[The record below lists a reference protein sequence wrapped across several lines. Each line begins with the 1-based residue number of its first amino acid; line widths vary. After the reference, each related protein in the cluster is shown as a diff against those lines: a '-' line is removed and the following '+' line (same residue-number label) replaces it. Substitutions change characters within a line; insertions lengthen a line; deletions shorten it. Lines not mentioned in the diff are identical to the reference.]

1 MACTWTGRLL
11 CSRIGSGVICHQ
23 YFHCIISLSLS
34 IWRLNPGPHRCKCSY
49 LWAMSPALC
58 YSFWFTVLL
67 SCSGWPWTPAW
78 ASWIAGIESMCPKE
92 CSPSGNQDGY
102 WHQPFPSLATSMVCI
117 GHKLLPLCYWA
128 VIGSWNANLIN
139 VLIYWWIPHWTRSS
153 GGEAWLEEVGC
164 ADTVRGGSIWY
175 LALSCVFFSLFPY
188 TMKWASLPCCIFPAN
203 MLCHTTHWSSSINR
217 ATWPWTTTSETV
229 SQNQSFL
236 ACNLCL
242 VICHSSGRWL
252 TQQPLQQQALCSVVP
267 GTKGS
272 GRTKFG
278 LFSGQD
284 LPWTTSYD
292 PDNRVPCV
300 GLS

>member
-1 MACTWTGRLL
+1 MCQFSFST
-11 CSRIGSGVICHQ
+11 VKNICFCWWPVHEQ
-23 YFHCIISLSLS
+23 VGYCVPGLAQVLSVTSTFTVLSASLSLS

-164 ADTVRGGSIWY
+164 AGTVRGGSIWY
-175 LALSCVFFSLFPY
+175 LALSCVFFSLFLPPWSEPVCPVAY
-188 TMKWASLPCCIFPAN
+188 SLPTCCATPHTGPVASTEPRGRGPRPLKPWAKISPSLLAIFA
-203 MLCHTTHWSSSINR
+203 
-217 ATWPWTTTSETV
+217 
-229 SQNQSFL
+229 
-236 ACNLCL
+236 
-242 VICHSSGRWL
+242 
-252 TQQPLQQQALCSVVP
+252 
-267 GTKGS
+267 
-272 GRTKFG
+272 
-278 LFSGQD
+278 
-284 LPWTTSYD
+284 
-292 PDNRVPCV
+292 
-300 GLS
+300 